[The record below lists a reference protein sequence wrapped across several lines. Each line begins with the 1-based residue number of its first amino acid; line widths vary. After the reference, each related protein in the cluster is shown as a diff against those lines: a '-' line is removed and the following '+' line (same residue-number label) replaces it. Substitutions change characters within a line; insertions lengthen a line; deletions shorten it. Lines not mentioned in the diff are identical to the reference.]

1 MIPLLARDAS
11 SQSPV
16 PSEWMSSIIIEPQPD
31 GCLGV
36 CQESHI
42 TKPVKDA
49 SQEIIDIEKK
59 KLRQLELQNDN
70 FAAIRRLEYQVEKLN
85 DNVFT
90 LQTNLGSKLD
100 RLSGAVENYVRF

>member
-1 MIPLLARDAS
+1 AAWSYFDDIDYKTMRCLLCGLVVKKQRNTSGMLRHLRVKHPELLPIAEKEDDSPSGKRRS

-59 KLRQLELQNDN
+59 KLR
-70 FAAIRRLEYQVEKLN
+70 
-85 DNVFT
+85 
-90 LQTNLGSKLD
+90 
-100 RLSGAVENYVRF
+100 